1 MNRTNSRSLL
11 PSTSVKLSVFH
22 VITVVN
28 RSPRGG
34 ASVRQ
39 RLLTTGC
46 HVLYQVNPPVGTS
59 EAGVPMLAPNV
70 NKRSNPR
77 KKSTYQP
84 SPLAIAS
91 CVNTG
96 SESTKT
102 RRGIFTYS
110 SRQNQE
116 PPDRF
121 TNRSASEQY
130 ARTSSRERPW
140 YVPS

>member
-1 MNRTNSRSLL
+1 MNRRNSRSLL
-11 PSTSVKLSVFH
+11 PSTSVKLSVFQ

-28 RSPRGG
+28 RSRLGG
-34 ASVRQ
+34 VSVRQ
-39 RLLTTGC
+39 RSETTGC
-46 HVLYQVNPPVGTS
+46 HVLCQVNPPVGTS

-84 SPLAIAS
+84 SPFAMAS
-91 CVNTG
+91 WVNTG
-96 SESTKT
+96 SESTNT
-102 RRGIFTYS
+102 RLGIRAYS

-130 ARTSSRERPW
+130 ARTSSRERP
-140 YVPS
+140 